1 MGALAQRSLGPESSC
16 ADFEGGL
23 VMALVPRIVSNST
36 AAATEH
42 FTSSPAFYSFI
53 HPFHK
58 YLLSKY
64 YGPDTAVGTGNSAVN
79 EPRSISAIKEFIF
92 LLGNMTKYRSKL
104 ISEESSKC
112 YGGNKAGLGFLRGTS
127 GKEPTCQHRRSK
139 RHGFDP

>member
-16 ADFEGGL
+16 ADFEGGF
-23 VMALVPRIVSNST
+23 VMALVPKGVSNST

-42 FTSSPAFYSFI
+42 LMSSSAFYSFI

-64 YGPDTAVGTGNSAVN
+64 YGPGMAVGTGNAAVN
-79 EPRSISAIKEFIF
+79 EPRRISAIKEFIF
-92 LLGNMTKYRSKL
+92 LLGKMTKYRSKL

-112 YGGNKAGLGFLRGTS
+112 YGGNKAGLGFPCGTS
-127 GKEPTCQHRRSK
+127 SKEPTCQHRRSK